1 MSESYETT
9 LPDVSPY
16 APDPSGFA
24 GLDWM
29 QLFDYGGEN
38 ANVNAINPQANP
50 MAYEDI
56 NQFTDAAYENAM
68 RNLRPELETQDER
81 FSTAAANRSLLAAN
95 LRRKKRKQVVD
106 KVAATESI
114 FGALIAS
121 GFQTIALTFRL
132 FRDTGVLTGTNL
144 GGHGMDEVRWLAPV
158 YSGDTIRACVTVEAI
173 TPSRSKPDRGTV
185 RFRYRSYNQDD
196 VEVLSLTM
204 DHVMARRKTG
214 ERPSGHS
221 G

>member
-1 MSESYETT
+1 MTNGKYLDDLSVGDTFETGGIT
-9 LPDVSPY
+9 LTEGGIVDFALVH
-16 APDPSGFA
+16 DPQPFH
-24 GLDWM
+24 
-29 QLFDYGGEN
+29 
-38 ANVNAINPQANP
+38 
-50 MAYEDI
+50 
-56 NQFTDAAYENAM
+56 
-68 RNLRPELETQDER
+68 
-81 FSTAAANRSLLAAN
+81 
-95 LRRKKRKQVVD
+95 VD

-132 FRDTGVLTGTNL
+132 VRDTGVLTGTNL

-214 ERPSGHS
+214 ERPSGHP